1 VGERGDAAPGA
12 AADVILDDSDD
23 QGRRK
28 ALRRAF
34 VLHENSFTFDD
45 LATGSSLYDGADA
58 LKSILLTETQPPVS
72 QGLRTKT
79 LSASNLGH
87 PPMAIILI
95 AVVLAVITG
104 LTKLF
109 RKTNIANDVAGALH
123 PIVGRFGP
131 DTIELFTFVTLQ
143 RLARALP
150 NDFRVAALED
160 HIRRPRSQSCKAL
173 QPLPL
178 DREDPPVNAV
188 RIRPRLSRAKNFESD
203 SFFHG

>member
-1 VGERGDAAPGA
+1 
-12 AADVILDDSDD
+12 VILDDSDD

-104 LTKLF
+104 LNYFGKPISRTMWLVLF
-109 RKTNIANDVAGALH
+109 ILSSVALVLILLSYLH
-123 PIVGRFGP
+123 
-131 DTIELFTFVTLQ
+131 
-143 RLARALP
+143 
-150 NDFRVAALED
+150 
-160 HIRRPRSQSCKAL
+160 S
-173 QPLPL
+173 
-178 DREDPPVNAV
+178 
-188 RIRPRLSRAKNFESD
+188 
-203 SFFHG
+203 